1 LIVDMQARG
10 VDVVFEQH
18 GARKTDFRTGEK
30 LGARAHVVKW
40 SRPARPKW
48 MTAEQYQSYPVELTL
63 RETKVR
69 KKVVVTSLLRPR
81 EVSKRE
87 LGKLFLQRWHVEL
100 DLRNIKTTLGMESF
114 SCKRIYGS

>member
-1 LIVDMQARG
+1 M
-10 VDVVFEQH
+10 DVVFEQH